1 MCRFIDDKVFTMTNA
16 VTALVSSMIVLVVA
30 VIFWVCNDTRVN
42 KKYHEE
48 ISTKLDKIQGIALN
62 AQDILKE
69 SSDTLNIEA
78 LEDLLEAKI
87 DAAIIEEKSSAIDSN
102 NYMALILTLVT
113 LCVSLSAVI
122 PYIVGKSISK
132 FEIKN
137 VVEDLYAKDKHDV
150 SVKYRENVNMLL
162 ASEAHLSRV
171 TAYELLTMI
180 PPVGSKSPSSNVK
193 LTNSVW
199 AIGWASKALIRYIT
213 SCNSENYN
221 SYKDFAVELLS
232 YIDKAC
238 EGGFCDFDENTT
250 QIAKRS
256 FLDLLNAI
264 VYNKTLYKKLIES
277 KQLTKLKG
285 HLNTLYGKVAPQFE
299 ANINNVIQAALKKS
313 HYQLYLDA
321 ECDQDT
327 FKSLLEDEVGDL
339 TLTLDSP
346 DKPQGDSPDVK
357 QEQDQEDPQEVK
369 KNQQNK
375 GKKKRRRKRSGK

>member
-1 MCRFIDDKVFTMTNA
+1 MCKFIDGKVFTMTNA

-30 VIFWVCNDTRVN
+30 VIFWVCNDSRVN
-42 KKYHEE
+42 RKYHEE
-48 ISTKLDKIQGIALN
+48 ISTKLDKIHGVALN

-69 SSDTLNIEA
+69 SSKNQKIKA

-150 SVKYRENVNMLL
+150 SVKYRESVNMLL

-180 PPVGSKSPSSNVK
+180 PPVGSKSPSSNVM
-193 LTNSVW
+193 LTNSIW

-213 SCNSENYN
+213 SCNSENYG
-221 SYKDFAVELLS
+221 SYKGFACELLS
-232 YIDKAC
+232 YINKASG
-238 EGGFCDFDENTT
+238 GGFEGDIDKNNLK
-250 QIAKRS
+250 IAKRS

-264 VYNKTLYKKLIES
+264 VYNETLYKEFLDHNQLANLRKCLNDLYRIVSGQFQDSKDIED
-277 KQLTKLKG
+277 
-285 HLNTLYGKVAPQFE
+285 
-299 ANINNVIQAALKKS
+299 AARKKS
-313 HYQLYLDA
+313 HYQLYLVAKD
-321 ECDQDT
+321 DQLK
-327 FKSLLEDEVGDL
+327 FDEVL
-339 TLTLDSP
+339 SN
-346 DKPQGDSPDVK
+346 
-357 QEQDQEDPQEVK
+357 EVK
-369 KNQQNK
+369 LLFLPTKEDMQDEQPVAKPNQQNN
-375 GKKKRRRKRSGK
+375 GKKKRRRN